1 MYQIAVCD
9 DEEAI
14 RAQIVRAL
22 STHPRQGEFVV
33 SEFSSGENLL
43 DNLRAGKTFFLL
55 ILDIELQSQN
65 GVTVGKLL
73 REELR
78 DNSTQV
84 LYISAHSKYAMEL
97 FDVRPLNF
105 LMKPLDEG
113 KLSACV
119 TQALELAPKLDAT
132 LTVFS
137 GKQAQRIPLREIRY
151 VESYNKRLTIHTTQG
166 DYMEK
171 VNALPEAMTDFSND
185 MAEIMSTMS
194 SAASQ
199 EDLDALLAP
208 LEELRAYE
216 QPYYDFAAI
225 DNPPEKY
232 AEAHERLANAC
243 TQMGDVLDEYIDFM
257 KGALEGTSNEED
269 GQAVADK
276 MTEAADEMAQAGKA
290 LTSIE

>member
-1 MYQIAVCD
+1 MSKEFKA
-9 DEEAI
+9 
-14 RAQIVRAL
+14 
-22 STHPRQGEFVV
+22 GEY
-33 SEFSSGENLL
+33 EN
-43 DNLRAGKTFFLL
+43 K
-55 ILDIELQSQN
+55 I
-65 GVTVGKLL
+65 
-73 REELR
+73 
-78 DNSTQV
+78 
-84 LYISAHSKYAMEL
+84 
-97 FDVRPLNF
+97 DVRSFIQANYTPYEGDDSF
-105 LMKPLDEG
+105 LSGPTERTK
-113 KLSACV
+113 KL
-119 TQALELAPKLDAT
+119 
-132 LTVFS
+132 
-137 GKQAQRIPLREIRY
+137 
-151 VESYNKRLTIHTTQG
+151 
-166 DYMEK
+166 MEK

-257 KGALEGTSNEED
+257 KGALEGTSSEED

>member
-1 MYQIAVCD
+1 MKKEVLGILLAGVLTL
-9 DEEAI
+9 
-14 RAQIVRAL
+14 AL
-22 STHPRQGEFVV
+22 
-33 SEFSSGENLL
+33 
-43 DNLRAGKTFFLL
+43 AGCAGDSNT
-55 ILDIELQSQN
+55 ES
-65 GVTVGKLL
+65 
-73 REELR
+73 
-78 DNSTQV
+78 NSTDPNTTSQV
-84 LYISAHSKYAMEL
+84 EQSEAADTTADTM
-97 FDVRPLNF
+97 
-105 LMKPLDEG
+105 DEA
-113 KLSACV
+113 S
-119 TQALELAPKLDAT
+119 
-132 LTVFS
+132 
-137 GKQAQRIPLREIRY
+137 
-151 VESYNKRLTIHTTQG
+151 
-166 DYMEK
+166 YMEK
-171 VNALPEAMTDFSND
+171 VNALPEAMADFSND

-257 KGALEGTSNEED
+257 KGALEGTSSEED